1 MLLLDEPT
9 NALDISAKGYLR
21 QYVTEAVAQRE
32 GMAIIS
38 THQVREVENL
48 VNPVVIIEKG
58 EVIFWQSA
66 ESIAE
71 KLTTEIMPE
80 APPDAIHTQA
90 TPGGVAV
97 LRVRRADE
105 AAGRV
110 DWEMLFNAAMTNAKA
125 LSAPFEK

>member
-66 ESIAE
+66 SPSP
-71 KLTTEIMPE
+71 K
-80 APPDAIHTQA
+80 
-90 TPGGVAV
+90 
-97 LRVRRADE
+97 
-105 AAGRV
+105 
-110 DWEMLFNAAMTNAKA
+110 N
-125 LSAPFEK
+125 